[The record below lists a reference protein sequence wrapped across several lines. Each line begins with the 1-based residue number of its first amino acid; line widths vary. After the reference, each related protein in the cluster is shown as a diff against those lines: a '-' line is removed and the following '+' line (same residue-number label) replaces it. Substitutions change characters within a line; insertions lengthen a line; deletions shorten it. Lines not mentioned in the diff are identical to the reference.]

1 MAGAVLQCTAATL
14 PAESPR
20 DSFTTQHN
28 PQNPQAV
35 EAEKSSRAQGELFRT
50 KTRESDQTILDD
62 RHQSIQ
68 KLGFFY
74 NLFFTTN
81 TRLEAEAQSRII
93 TLEIMTFERVIAYKI
108 EK

>member
-68 KLGFFY
+68 KLGFLQFD
-74 NLFFTTN
+74 FTTN
-81 TRLEAEAQSRII
+81 TRREAEAQSRII
-93 TLEIMTFERVIAYKI
+93 TLEITTFEKVIAFKN

>member
-68 KLGFFY
+68 KLGFLY
-74 NLFFTTN
+74 NFFTTN
-81 TRLEAEAQSRII
+81 TRLEAEAQIRII
-93 TLEIMTFERVIAYKI
+93 TMAIMTFERVIAYKI
-108 EK
+108 

>member
-68 KLGFFY
+68 KLGFF
-74 NLFFTTN
+74 LQFFL
-81 TRLEAEAQSRII
+81 RQ
-93 TLEIMTFERVIAYKI
+93 TLDLRHRHKSEQ
-108 EK
+108 